1 MEDLRLPDTDSA
13 EVMQQAVSLQLALII
28 WDQYSRG
35 VHPDQFE
42 ESILELYQ
50 RVFKAVSSAHA

>member
-1 MEDLRLPDTDSA
+1 MDEISLPDTDSP
-13 EVMQQAVSLQLALII
+13 EVMQQAVSLQLSLII
-28 WDQYSRG
+28 WDQHSRG

-50 RVFKAVSSAHA
+50 RVYKSVSAAHA